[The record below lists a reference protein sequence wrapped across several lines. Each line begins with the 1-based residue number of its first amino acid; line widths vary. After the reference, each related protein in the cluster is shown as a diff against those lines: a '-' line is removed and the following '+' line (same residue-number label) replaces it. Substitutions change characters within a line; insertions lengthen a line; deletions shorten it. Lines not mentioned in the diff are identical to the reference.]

1 MTLIPSQLQAQT
13 FHANACPPN
22 ETFMQASRRLVVA
35 AATALALSLF
45 ALAPAAA
52 REIPVGIFNATSG
65 VFAFG
70 GVPIQNGMRLA
81 LEEANQKGLPGGA
94 KIKIIEGDTAADKAQ
109 AITLAN
115 QFGRRD
121 GVLMMMGPTN
131 SFEAIAAGPVV
142 NELQVPMFAIGSS
155 NAILATGPWAYKVQA
170 QAVDIMGFLA
180 KYVAEKSGI
189 KKIALVFD
197 QGSDG
202 IIEQKNAFRD
212 AVKAG
217 GVAIVSEN
225 GILTSESNFLALA
238 TKLSSQDIDAI
249 YVGAPPEITANLA
262 IQLRQAGLPARV
274 RIVGPSSLASL
285 KYTKTGG
292 SAVEGTIIV
301 ADYSVNSTNALNAAF
316 VNAYKARYKETPDNW
331 AAMGYTLAQIG
342 VQAIRDAGPNPDRAK
357 VRAALEKINN
367 VPVVIGNGMWVK
379 DKERRPSYG
388 GVMITVKN
396 GELALLP

>member
-1 MTLIPSQLQAQT
+1 MHPV
-13 FHANACPPN
+13 
-22 ETFMQASRRLVVA
+22 RRLMV
-35 AATALALSLF
+35 ATAASLALTSF
-45 ALAPAAA
+45 AAPPATAEELA
-52 REIPVGIFNATSG
+52 VGVFNATSG
-65 VFAFG
+65 TFAFG

-81 LEEANQKGLPGGA
+81 LEEANQKGLPGGN
-94 KIKIIEGDTAADKAQ
+94 KIKIVEGDTAADKAQ

-121 GVLMMMGPTN
+121 RVLMIMGPTN

-142 NELQVPMFAIGSS
+142 NELQIPMFAIGSS
-155 NAILATGPWAYKVQA
+155 NALLAAGPWSFKVQA

-217 GVAIVSEN
+217 GVAIDSEN
-225 GILTSESNFLALA
+225 GILTSEANFLALA
-238 TKLSSQDIDAI
+238 TKLASSDVDGI

-262 IQLRQAGLPARV
+262 IQLRQAGLPAKV
-274 RIVGPSSLASL
+274 RIVGPSSLASQ
-285 KYTKTGG
+285 KYMKTGG
-292 SAVEGTIIV
+292 SAVEGSIII
-301 ADYSVNSTNALNAAF
+301 ADYSVNSANPLNAAF
-316 VNAYKARYKETPDNW
+316 VAAYKARYKETPDNW

-342 VQAIRDAGPNPDRAK
+342 VQAIRNAGPSPDRAK
-357 VRAALEKINN
+357 VRAELDKINN
-367 VPVVIGNGMWVK
+367 VPVVMGNGMWVK
-379 DKERRPSYG
+379 DKERHPTYG
-388 GVMITVKN
+388 GVMLTVKG

>member
-1 MTLIPSQLQAQT
+1 MHPV
-13 FHANACPPN
+13 
-22 ETFMQASRRLVVA
+22 RRLMV
-35 AATALALSLF
+35 ATAASLALTSF
-45 ALAPAAA
+45 AAPPATAEELA
-52 REIPVGIFNATSG
+52 VGVFNATSG
-65 VFAFG
+65 TFAFG

-81 LEEANQKGLPGGA
+81 LEEANQKGLPGGN
-94 KIKIIEGDTAADKAQ
+94 KIKIVEGDTAADKAQ

-121 GVLMMMGPTN
+121 RVLMIMGPTN

-155 NAILATGPWAYKVQA
+155 NALLAAGPWSFKVQA

-217 GVAIVSEN
+217 GVAIDSEN
-225 GILTSESNFLALA
+225 GILTSEANFLALA
-238 TKLSSQDIDAI
+238 TKLASSDVDGI

-262 IQLRQAGLPARV
+262 IQLRQAGLPAKV
-274 RIVGPSSLASL
+274 RIVGPSSLASQ
-285 KYTKTGG
+285 KYMKTGG
-292 SAVEGTIIV
+292 SAVEGSIII
-301 ADYSVNSTNALNAAF
+301 ADYSVNSANPLNAAF
-316 VNAYKARYKETPDNW
+316 VAAYKARYKETPDNW

-342 VQAIRDAGPNPDRAK
+342 VQAIRNAGPSPDRAK
-357 VRAALEKINN
+357 VRAELEKINN
-367 VPVVIGNGMWVK
+367 VPVVMGNGMWVK
-379 DKERRPSYG
+379 DKERHPTYG
-388 GVMITVKN
+388 GVMLTVKG